1 MIGMRSDLMRGHLDT
16 LLLAALAA
24 APGHGYEISQRLTSA
39 SGGEIS
45 PTEGS
50 IYPAL
55 HRLERSRLVTS
66 EWSVGDG
73 RRRRVYALT
82 KAGRRA
88 ADESHRE
95 WKTFSNAVDRIM
107 EIAACA

>member
-1 MIGMRSDLMRGHLDT
+1 MRNELMRGHLDS

-24 APGHGYEISQRLTSA
+24 APGHGYEISRRLTAA

-66 EWSVGDG
+66 EWSTGDG

-82 KAGRRA
+82 RSGRKAVG
-88 ADESHRE
+88 ESRRE
-95 WKTFSNAVDRIM
+95 WKTFATAVDRVM
-107 EIAACA
+107 GLAA

>member
-1 MIGMRSDLMRGHLDT
+1 MRSELMRGHLDS
-16 LLLAALAA
+16 LLLAALAS
-24 APGHGYEISQRLTSA
+24 APGHGYEITQRLASA
-39 SGGEIS
+39 SGGEIV

-66 EWSVGDG
+66 EWSTGEG

-82 KAGRRA
+82 KRGRTA
-88 ADESHRE
+88 MAESRRE
-95 WKTFSNAVDRIM
+95 WTAFSGAVDRIM
-107 EIAACA
+107 GLTA